1 MPSPTGVSCS
11 RSVPRAR
18 ALGVLASLLAVTL
31 QAGAPAGWVCT
42 LEGTGDGSVAA
53 TDRFPNRRGIVRVE
67 DSTPEGRV
75 LARSLFG
82 SAVELGAEGASVEID
97 VMVEESDQAFYGM
110 DILLNAA
117 PRDWRHSADLL
128 FTRPKSGPMK
138 IVTYD
143 GRSIHELAMWE
154 LGRWYRIRFDAFD
167 TASKTYSVT
176 VGGQRFP
183 NQKLRG
189 SPTRFRELCVRTD
202 RRGKVKAYVANVR
215 PAIGVEGMKLRG
227 PAIPSLSD
235 GAALA
240 KIGNVSRKVGPHGR
254 LTEDDEFVYCH
265 SAKLG
270 FVFEKKRLT
279 LVKLFDMGRRA
290 NLLANPTGQPL
301 WELLLKDG
309 AGGSRECLVSN
320 FDATTTETEIVDEA
334 LRLTW
339 RGVRAANGAVL
350 PLNVIADLRFA
361 SPDAARWKA
370 RVESA
375 DTTRGIWHLDLPKL
389 AFRRTES
396 AEQTYLAVPKMFG
409 LWVRNP
415 FAGRS
420 AAFSHFSIH
429 RGATY
434 PGWLNMNFFLL
445 TDQVVDQGMYVHC
458 RDSGGRYKQ
467 FLFDP
472 DPFSDSLRCTVRH
485 SPDDLGAAGEPL
497 DIPYE
502 TETALVR
509 GDWYDACQRYR
520 EWAIRQP
527 WCARGPLAS
536 RAGQPHWFS
545 RVPLA
550 FGVFSNEPAGSGQI
564 PGLVEDLIAYRRYFE
579 LPMYVVWYY
588 WNRYDPQQTIFK
600 ERRPG
605 VPRTSNYHAGSQ
617 FAPKAEFAEAVKRL
631 AAEDISVVPFVPT
644 RLFDQGVQDADAA
657 RPWVVKNPLGKLTL
671 YSASYGT
678 WEICNSARWWHERLS
693 RICSRLTSD
702 LSIKGFYIDTHGI
715 SQHPCFDPTHGHPL
729 GGGNFQAASQ
739 NALSRHLQQELRK
752 IDPDVILQNE
762 CGSENFIDTVDARLV
777 HVNVWEP
784 GGFAPLYT
792 AVYHDYQTE
801 YGHRI
806 AFGDAKDGDPINLMT
821 AANLF
826 VHGMQIGRMYPSWGK
841 KSFANRWATDP
852 FFHEQLAFV
861 RKLARYRHH
870 AWRFLGVGKFLRP
883 LDLGPLPMVYTTNNQ
898 TITTKGMRCGLPV
911 VLSSVWRA
919 ANGDVAVALVNLGK
933 DTRQVSVSLG
943 RGPDALDRGR
953 AYGVSI
959 MDEERKL
966 AAIGRVELDQAFRA
980 RVEVEPLDIRFYVL
994 RPD

>member
-1 MPSPTGVSCS
+1 LAYLAT
-11 RSVPRAR
+11 
-18 ALGVLASLLAVTL
+18 VLVLLAWPHAMAAT
-31 QAGAPAGWVCT
+31 PAGWVCT
-42 LEGTGDGSVAA
+42 LEGTGDGSIAA
-53 TDRFPNRRGIVRVE
+53 VDRFPGRQGVVCAE
-67 DSTPEGRV
+67 DSTSEGRV

-82 SAVELGAEGASVEID
+82 SAVELGAEGASVEIE
-97 VMVEESDQAFYGM
+97 VMVEESDEAFYGM
-110 DILLNAA
+110 DLLLNEA
-117 PRDWRHSADLL
+117 PRDWRHAADLL

-143 GRSIHELAMWE
+143 GREIHELTQWE
-154 LGRWYRIRFDAFD
+154 FGRWYRVRFDSFD
-167 TASKTYSVT
+167 MEAKTYAVT
-176 VGGQRFP
+176 VDGRRFP
-183 NQKLRG
+183 DQKLRG

-215 PAIGVEGMKLRG
+215 PAVGVAGMKLRG
-227 PAIPSLSD
+227 PTIASLSD
-235 GAALA
+235 EGALA
-240 KIGNVSRKVGPHGR
+240 KMASVGRKVGPHGR
-254 LTEDDEFVYCH
+254 LTEDDEFVYYH
-265 SAKLG
+265 SADLG
-270 FVFEKKRLT
+270 LVFEKKRLA
-279 LVKLFDMGRRA
+279 LVKLFDLGRRA
-290 NLLANPTGQPL
+290 NLLAEPAGQPL

-309 AGGSRECLVSN
+309 TGGDRERSMSN
-320 FDATTTETEIVDEA
+320 FDATTTETGIVDDC

-339 RGVRAANGAVL
+339 RGLRPAGGVVL
-350 PLNVIADLRFA
+350 PSDVIAELRFA
-361 SPDAARWKA
+361 SSDAARWSA
-370 RVESA
+370 RVENTG
-375 DTTRGIWHLDLPKL
+375 TTWGIWHLDLPKL
-389 AFRRTES
+389 AFCRTER
-396 AEQTYLAVPKMFG
+396 AEQTYLAVPRMFG

-420 AAFSHFSIH
+420 AAFSYFSIH

-434 PGWLNMNFFLL
+434 PGWLNMGFFLL
-445 TDQVVDQGMYVHC
+445 TDRVVDRGMYVHC
-458 RDSGGRYKQ
+458 RDPEGRYKQ
-467 FLFDP
+467 FAFDP
-472 DPFSDSLRCTVRH
+472 DPFSDSLQCTVRH
-485 SPDDLGAAGEPL
+485 FSDNLGTSAEPFEVA
-497 DIPYE
+497 YE
-502 TETALVR
+502 TETALMR

-527 WCARGPLAS
+527 WCVRGPLAS
-536 RAGQPHWFS
+536 REGQPHWFS

-564 PGLVEDLIAYRRYFE
+564 QSLVEDLIAYRRYFG

-617 FAPKAEFAEAVKRL
+617 FTAKGEFVKAVKRL
-631 AAEDISVVPFVPT
+631 AAEDIAIVPFVPT
-644 RLFDQGVQDADAA
+644 RLFDQGVRDADAA
-657 RPWVVKNPLGKLTL
+657 RPWVVKDPLGQLTV

-678 WEICNSARWWHERLS
+678 WEICNATRWWHERLA

-702 LSIKGFYIDTHGI
+702 LGIKGFYIDTHGI

-729 GGGNFQAASQ
+729 GGGSFQAVGQ
-739 NALSRHLQQELRK
+739 NALARHLQRELRK
-752 IDPDVILQNE
+752 ISPDAILQNE

-806 AFGDAKDGDPINLMT
+806 AFDDAKGGDPINLMT
-821 AANLF
+821 VASLF

-852 FFHEQLAFV
+852 HFREQLAFT
-861 RKLARYRHH
+861 RKLARYRYH

-883 LDLGPLPMVYTTNNQ
+883 LDVGALPMAYSTNNK
-898 TITTKGMRCGLPV
+898 TITTKGLRCGLPV

-919 ANGDVAVALVNLGK
+919 ADDDVAVVLVNLGK
-933 DTRQVSVSLG
+933 NARQVTVSLD

-959 MDEERKL
+959 MNEEGKL
-966 AAIGRVELDQAFRA
+966 AAIDRVEPGQTFRA
-980 RVEVEPLDIRFYVL
+980 GVEVRPLEVRFYVL
-994 RPD
+994 RLE